1 MLSDRS
7 AGFGY
12 GEKMDLGKVGTSA
25 PPPNTYKLASEF

>member
-7 AGFGY
+7 AGFGF
-12 GEKMDLGKVGTSA
+12 GGKVDLGKAGTSA